1 MHFVLTKAIVSPNN
15 VKLYCRGEIFSESDY
30 KDLQRNLGLDHIEAL
45 VCPDASAAATMQRRY
60 FAHNELPKRRAR
72 APYFIGYPSFNC

>member
-45 VCPDASAAATMQRRY
+45 VCPDASAAATL
-60 FAHNELPKRRAR
+60 HSTAR
-72 APYFIGYPSFNC
+72 NCYEYNSCIEQ